1 MSAASVRQT
10 GAARNAANLLSE
22 GAGRL
27 VTTQREL
34 PSGGVR
40 AEQQRFQEG
49 PDPVADAIDQ
59 LVAVYSLKANAVSLR
74 TADKMVGTV
83 INLKA

>member
-1 MSAASVRQT
+1 
-10 GAARNAANLLSE
+10 
-22 GAGRL
+22 
-27 VTTQREL
+27 
-34 PSGGVR
+34 VR